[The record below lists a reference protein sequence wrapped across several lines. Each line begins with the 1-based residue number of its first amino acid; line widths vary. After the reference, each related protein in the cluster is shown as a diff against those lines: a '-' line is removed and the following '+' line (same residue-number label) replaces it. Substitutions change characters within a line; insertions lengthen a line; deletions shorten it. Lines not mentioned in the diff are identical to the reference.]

1 MTIDEQ
7 SPPAKRRHPRG
18 VAVPIRLQARDL
30 DILFSLSVGRYLTA
44 PAIEWLHFP
53 GWRERYK
60 AYLEQRKTDPTAAFY
75 PKSDVYRRL
84 VALRAG
90 DDPLTYRLVR
100 AAEQASVVY
109 SRLPDAYVLA
119 EAGAALLCVQ
129 RDYELDEL
137 WYEDPRKRSIK
148 NFEHSVAIGTF
159 YAALR
164 CSLEFSGQQLID
176 WRGDHLLARRD
187 PVTGGPGYDR
197 VAVPGV
203 KQDLAILPDATFT
216 LADHRYF
223 VEVDRGTTNLASWAE
238 KVRAYEV
245 YRRSPKLA
253 ARYQIDS
260 FTVLV
265 VAPAANRLQR
275 IAEEVMKVIRQPSPA
290 YRFITQDRIEPTTIR
305 PSWKA
310 LAEVTWTR
318 RKVVDRLV
326 DFPDQLRF
334 SAHPLWKNP

>member
-7 SPPAKRRHPRG
+7 PAPAKRRHPRG

-30 DILFSLSVGRYLTA
+30 DILFSLSVGRYLTV

-60 AYLEQRKTDPTAAFY
+60 AYLEQRKTDRTAAFY

-187 PVTGGPGYDR
+187 PVTGGLGYDR
-197 VAVPGV
+197 VAVSGV
-203 KQDLAILPDATFT
+203 KPDL
-216 LADHRYF
+216 
-223 VEVDRGTTNLASWAE
+223 
-238 KVRAYEV
+238 
-245 YRRSPKLA
+245 
-253 ARYQIDS
+253 
-260 FTVLV
+260 
-265 VAPAANRLQR
+265 
-275 IAEEVMKVIRQPSPA
+275 
-290 YRFITQDRIEPTTIR
+290 
-305 PSWKA
+305 
-310 LAEVTWTR
+310 
-318 RKVVDRLV
+318 
-326 DFPDQLRF
+326 
-334 SAHPLWKNP
+334 

>member
-1 MTIDEQ
+1 MMIDEN
-7 SPPAKRRHPRG
+7 PPSTPKHRGPRG
-18 VAVPIRLQARDL
+18 VGRPIQIQERDL
-30 DILFSLSVGRYLTA
+30 DILFSLSVGRYLTV

-90 DDPLTYRLVR
+90 NDPLTYRLVR

-164 CSLEFSGQQLID
+164 CS
-176 WRGDHLLARRD
+176 
-187 PVTGGPGYDR
+187 
-197 VAVPGV
+197 
-203 KQDLAILPDATFT
+203 
-216 LADHRYF
+216 
-223 VEVDRGTTNLASWAE
+223 
-238 KVRAYEV
+238 
-245 YRRSPKLA
+245 
-253 ARYQIDS
+253 
-260 FTVLV
+260 
-265 VAPAANRLQR
+265 
-275 IAEEVMKVIRQPSPA
+275 
-290 YRFITQDRIEPTTIR
+290 
-305 PSWKA
+305 
-310 LAEVTWTR
+310 
-318 RKVVDRLV
+318 
-326 DFPDQLRF
+326 
-334 SAHPLWKNP
+334 

>member
-7 SPPAKRRHPRG
+7 PAPAKRRHSRG

-30 DILFSLSVGRYLTA
+30 DILFSLSVGRYLTV

-90 DDPLTYRLVR
+90 NDPLTYRLVR

-137 WYEDPRKRSIK
+137 WYED
-148 NFEHSVAIGTF
+148 
-159 YAALR
+159 
-164 CSLEFSGQQLID
+164 
-176 WRGDHLLARRD
+176 
-187 PVTGGPGYDR
+187 R
-197 VAVPGV
+197 VAVPGGR
-203 KQDLAILPDATFT
+203 KDLAILPDATFT

-223 VEVDRGTTNLASWAE
+223 VEIDRGTTNLASWAE
-238 KVRAYEV
+238 KVRGYEV
-245 YRRSPKLA
+245 YRRSSKLA
-253 ARYQIDS
+253 TRYQTDS

-265 VAPAANRLQR
+265 VAPAPNRLQR
-275 IAEEVMKVIRQPSPA
+275 IAEEVMKVTRQPSPD
-290 YRFITQDRIEPTTIR
+290 YRFITEDRIEPTTIR

-334 SAHPLWKNP
+334 SAHLLWKNP